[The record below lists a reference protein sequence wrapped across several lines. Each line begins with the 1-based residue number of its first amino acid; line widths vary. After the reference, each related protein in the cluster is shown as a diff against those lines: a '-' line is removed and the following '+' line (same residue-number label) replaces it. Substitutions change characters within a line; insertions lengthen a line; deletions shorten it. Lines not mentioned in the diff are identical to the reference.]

1 MGTSDVKRRTKVKVL
16 TIPSDTLK
24 EINGVYTILKEGF
37 VVFYNRE
44 MTEVVWQKIQKNF
57 NKNVENF
64 NIHIISDFN
73 NYTTEKFST

>member
-44 MTEVVWQKIQKNF
+44 MTEVVW
-57 NKNVENF
+57 
-64 NIHIISDFN
+64 
-73 NYTTEKFST
+73 